1 MENDI
6 QKIDY
11 DDQID
16 LIELIGI
23 LWSSK
28 MKIIGIT
35 SCFAIFSVLYA
46 LWLPNQYTASVTLA
60 PAQQETVGLSGALG
74 QLGGLASLAGVDIG
88 AGESSESKIAQEVMR
103 SWSFIDAFILKNN
116 LAIEVYA
123 GKRWYEQENDLA
135 IDDDLYDFDTQ
146 QWLIEDEDT
155 GKFRPPT
162 SWELFEKFEERLS
175 VSEDKKT
182 GLVSV
187 SIEYFSPYIAKEWVD
202 LYVKA
207 INTHMQVREVK
218 KVNRNIDY
226 LQNQIGTTAIAEMQ
240 EVLYTLVEEQIKAKM
255 VAEASP
261 DYAFLIVNP
270 SMLPEEKSQPRRAL
284 ICILVTVCGGML
296 SVLFVLVSHF
306 ARGFIG
312 AK

>member
-1 MENDI
+1 
-6 QKIDY
+6 
-11 DDQID
+11 
-16 LIELIGI
+16 
-23 LWSSK
+23 
-28 MKIIGIT
+28 
-35 SCFAIFSVLYA
+35 
-46 LWLPNQYTASVTLA
+46 
-60 PAQQETVGLSGALG
+60 
-74 QLGGLASLAGVDIG
+74 
-88 AGESSESKIAQEVMR
+88 
-103 SWSFIDAFILKNN
+103 
-116 LAIEVYA
+116 
-123 GKRWYEQENDLA
+123 
-135 IDDDLYDFDTQ
+135 
-146 QWLIEDEDT
+146 
-155 GKFRPPT
+155 
-162 SWELFEKFEERLS
+162 LS

-207 INTHMQVREVK
+207 INTHMQVREVN

-270 SMLPEEKSQPRRAL
+270 SMLPEEKSSPRRAL